1 MIIMETPRLFLRP
14 FDDEDVASLHP
25 VFSDPETMAYYP
37 APFSYQQTQAWI
49 QRNQARY
56 ANDGYGLWAVC
67 LKDSGQ
73 VIGDC
78 GLINQNVDG
87 KTEVEIGYHLNKAY
101 WSKGCASEA
110 AAACKEYGFERLGL
124 SRLISII
131 APQNAASIRVAE
143 RIGFSKEK
151 EAFIFGKS
159 HYIFSG
165 SRPQR
170 SKLLG

>member
-1 MIIMETPRLFLRP
+1 MIIIETPRLFLRP
-14 FDDEDVASLHP
+14 FDDEDATSLHP
-25 VFSDPETMAYYP
+25 VFSDPETMASYYP

-67 LKDSGQ
+67 LKDTGQ

-78 GLINQNVDG
+78 GLINQNVDD

-101 WSKGCASEA
+101 WSKGYASEA
-110 AAACKEYGFERLGL
+110 AAACKEYGFNRLRL
-124 SRLISII
+124 NRLISII

-165 SRPQR
+165 SRNN
-170 SKLLG
+170 L

>member
-1 MIIMETPRLFLRP
+1 MIIIETPRLFLRP
-14 FDDEDVASLHP
+14 FDDEDATSLHP

-37 APFSYQQTQAWI
+37 APFSYQQTQAWVK
-49 QRNQARY
+49 RNQDRY

-67 LKDSGQ
+67 LKDTGQ

-78 GLINQNVDG
+78 GLINQKVDG

-101 WSKGCASEA
+101 WSKGYASEA
-110 AAACKEYGFERLGL
+110 AAACKEYGFNRLGL

-165 SRPQR
+165 SRSQR